1 MLFYAKIAI
10 MKNIKSNIL
19 VMAQLNP
26 ISGNVEYNKNKAI
39 EYIEKANKI
48 NADLIIFPELFLLGY
63 PMGDIL
69 GRYPNVAKQI
79 ENALKE
85 IKEHVTNTSVL
96 IGFPEINTDKFK
108 KPFYNSI
115 AFIQD
120 KKIKKIIRK
129 SLLPNYAEH
138 NDYRYFEPE
147 KINKDNRIIEINN
160 IKYGIIICEDGWND
174 FDFFNKNLYTLDPVS
189 KIAPEV
195 DVLIC
200 PASSCTRTKKE
211 QLKHNMMSYCAKK
224 YNVKYVYVN
233 QVGAND
239 ELVYDG
245 LSRMYDETGS
255 IKAMAKAFEE
265 EFFAFDILKGGKVNP
280 LPKGLE
286 LTLNSQKEFSLDHKP
301 DLERTY
307 KAITLAIKDYFS
319 KNGFKRAVLGLSGGL
334 DSSVCAV
341 LLADA
346 LGNENVLGISMP
358 SKITSKQSKSDAEIL
373 AKNLGINFMEIPI
386 NDIQSTISD
395 KFENIF
401 EKAENL
407 WNGRYLQS
415 YTQDNIQARSRATI
429 LWGIANE
436 FSSTLTIATSDKSE
450 LYMGYATINGDM
462 SGGYAPIADVVKT
475 KLFALAKWMNENRSP
490 KNAIPASIIL
500 KPPGAE
506 LAINPKTGKPL
517 LAEEALMPY
526 EFLDEVIWRIENLN
540 QSIDNMM
547 KSEFLYEKNNILDS
561 KTKLNWLNK
570 FFKRMNTALY
580 KWYILPPSP
589 VIDARSINK
598 IEFRQPVIS
607 NINYSK

>member
-10 MKNIKSNIL
+10 MKNIKSNTL

-26 ISGNVEYNKNKAI
+26 ISGDVEYNKNKAI
-39 EYIEKANKI
+39 EYIKKANEIK
-48 NADLIIFPELFLLGY
+48 ADLIIFPELFLLGY
-63 PMGDIL
+63 PIGDIL
-69 GRYPNVAKQI
+69 GRYYNVAKQI
-79 ENALKE
+79 EKALDE
-85 IKEHVTNTSVL
+85 IKEYAVDTSVL
-96 IGFPEINTDKFK
+96 IGFPEINKDKFK
-108 KPFYNSI
+108 KPYYNST
-115 AFIQD
+115 AFIQN
-120 KKIKKIIRK
+120 KKIEKIIRK

-147 KINKDNRIIEINN
+147 KINKNQRIIEINN
-160 IKYGIIICEDGWND
+160 VKYGIIICEDGWND
-174 FDFFNKNLYTLDPVS
+174 FDFFDKNLYTVDPVAE
-189 KIAPEV
+189 IAPEV
-195 DVLIC
+195 DALIC
-200 PASSCTRTKKE
+200 LASSCTRTKKE

-224 YNVKYVYVN
+224 YNVKYIYVN
-233 QVGAND
+233 QAGAND

-265 EFFAFDILKGGKVNP
+265 EFYTFDIFKGGKINP

-286 LTLNSQKEFSLDHKP
+286 LTLNSQKEFSLDHEP

-307 KAITLAIKDYFS
+307 RAIVLAIKDYFS

-346 LGNENVLGISMP
+346 LGSKNVLGVSMP
-358 SKITSKQSKSDAEIL
+358 SKITSKESKSDAKVL
-373 AKNLGINFMEIPI
+373 AENLGINFMEIPI
-386 NDIQSTISD
+386 SDIQNVISD
-395 KFENIF
+395 KFKDIF
-401 EKAENL
+401 KKTEASWE
-407 WNGRYLQS
+407 GRYAHS

-436 FSSTLTIATSDKSE
+436 FSSTLPVATSDKSE

-475 KLFALAKWMNENRSP
+475 KLFALAKWMNENRAK
-490 KNAIPASIIL
+490 KNAIPSSVIL

-506 LAINPKTGKPL
+506 LAINPETGRPL

-547 KSEFLYEKNNILDS
+547 KSEFLYEKNNILTSD
-561 KTKLNWLNK
+561 TKLNWLNK
-570 FFKRMNTALY
+570 FFRRMNTALY

-598 IEFRQPVIS
+598 IEFKQPIIS
-607 NINYSK
+607 NINYSE